1 MGRTIKTLKGAKRK
15 AWKCFSKYI
24 RARDCYLTTNTLTR
38 CKCVTCRKEFP
49 LKEIQAGH
57 AIGGRNNSILF
68 DEKLVNGQCK
78 GCNGFGNGKYAEYSV
93 WFIETYGLKEWEEKV
108 ILSKQSKKYSIHD
121 CLEIAEDYESKYKVF
136 NLSV

>member
-15 AWKCFSKYI
+15 AWKCFSQYI
-24 RARDCYLTTNTLTR
+24 RARDCLFTTNTLTR
-38 CKCVTCRKEFP
+38 CKCVTCNREFP
-49 LKEIQAGH
+49 LEEIQAGH

-93 WFIETYGLKEWEEKV
+93 WFIETYGLQEWEDKV
-108 ILSKQSKKYSIHD
+108 ILSKQSKKYSMQD
-121 CLEIAEDYESKYKVF
+121 YLDIADVYIKKYNKLIEV
-136 NLSV
+136 